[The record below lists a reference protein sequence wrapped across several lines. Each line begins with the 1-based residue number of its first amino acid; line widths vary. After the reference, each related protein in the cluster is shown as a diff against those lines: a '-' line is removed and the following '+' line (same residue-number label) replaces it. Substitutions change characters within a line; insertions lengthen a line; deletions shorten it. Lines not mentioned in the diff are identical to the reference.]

1 MTRAEILSMP
11 AGREMDALIAQML
24 YPEAIEF
31 YAFPNYST
39 NIKDAWEVVEK
50 LRSRVNAFTIG
61 ASIILDN
68 GWAVEWRNGDF
79 VHDKSVPL
87 AICKAALLAVT
98 E

>member
-1 MTRAEILSMP
+1 
-11 AGREMDALIAQML
+11 MDALIAKII

-39 NIKDAWEVVEK
+39 DIAAAWEVVEK
-50 LRSRVNAFTIG
+50 LRNRVNTFTIG

-79 VHDKSVPL
+79 VHDKSAPL
-87 AICKAALLAVT
+87 AICRAALLAVT